1 MLYTSVILSNMVIAQ
16 RMGTDMTYM
25 NVAKLQQPA
34 IRNILFLKA
43 LQMENYI
50 KNVLKMTW
58 AALLQIYCVRI
69 IIERLK
75 K

>member
-1 MLYTSVILSNMVIAQ
+1 MLYASVILSNMVIAQ

-34 IRNILFLKA
+34 IQNILFLKA